1 MLTIRRSKPLSELD
15 RGETFEVQDTLSA
28 AQVARFSVMFGLD
41 GKVVPARAAGALL
54 AHVITTRFPGPG
66 SRIIAENLRY
76 GGGMAEGNVLTT
88 GLVVLDIDHKA
99 GVARLACRVTGPGGM
114 VLAEGE
120 VEVLPPIT
128 AEERALPQMT
138 GLGPHAGKVMADL
151 FARCRALPPVPTAV
165 AHPCD
170 AESLRGA
177 ILAAQQGLITPILT
191 GPEAR
196 IRAIAA
202 KESLNLSGIALI
214 GTEHSHASAEAA
226 VALVREGRAAALMKG
241 SLHTDELLGAAIAK
255 EAGLRTERR
264 VSHAF
269 VMDAPLYPRPLII
282 TDAAVNI
289 APDLEAKA
297 DIIRNAIKLAQAM
310 GIATPKVAILAAVET
325 VTPKMQATIDAA
337 ALCKMAER
345 GQITG
350 GVLDGPL
357 AFDNAISPVAVAA
370 KGIQSPVAGQADILL
385 VPDLEAGNMLAKQLA
400 YLGGAESAGIVLGLR
415 VPMALT
421 SRADNAMARLASAAL
436 LRLMSPA

>member
-1 MLTIRRSKPLSELD
+1 MDIRRSTPISELE
-15 RGETFEVQDTLSA
+15 RGAVFEAEDTVSA
-28 AQVARFSVMFGLD
+28 ANVAAFSVLFGMD
-41 GKVVPARAAGALL
+41 DKAVPARAAGALL

-66 SRIIAENLRY
+66 SRIIAETLRY
-76 GGGMAEGNVLTT
+76 GGSIAEGDVLNS
-88 GLVVLDIDHKA
+88 GIVVLDVDAKA
-99 GVARLACRVTGPGGM
+99 GVARLGCRVTGPQGV

-120 VEVLPPIT
+120 VEVTPPLV

-138 GLGPHAGKVMADL
+138 GLGPHAGKVMAGL

-177 ILAAQQGLITPILT
+177 LMAAQQGLITPILT

-202 KESLNLSGIALI
+202 KESLDLTGIAVI

-241 SLHTDELLGAAIAK
+241 SLHTDELLGAALAK

-269 VMDAPLYPRPLII
+269 VLDAPLYPRPLII

-297 DIIRNAIKLAQAM
+297 DIVRNAIKLAQAI
-310 GIATPKVAILAAVET
+310 GIETPKVAILAAVET
-325 VTPKMQATIDAA
+325 VTPKMQATLDAA

-350 GVLDGPL
+350 GLLDGPL
-357 AFDNAISPVAVAA
+357 AFDNAISPAAVAA

-436 LRLMSPA
+436 LRLMVPA

>member
-1 MLTIRRSKPLSELD
+1 MDIRRSTPISELE
-15 RGETFEVQDTLSA
+15 RGAVFEAEDTVSTASVA
-28 AQVARFSVMFGLD
+28 AFSVLFGMD
-41 GKVVPARAAGALL
+41 DKAVPARAAGALL

-66 SRIIAENLRY
+66 SRIIAETLRY
-76 GGGMAEGNVLTT
+76 GGSIAEGDVLNS
-88 GLVVLDIDHKA
+88 GIVVLDVDAKA
-99 GVARLACRVTGPGGM
+99 GVARLGCRVTGPQGV

-120 VEVLPPIT
+120 VEVMPPLV
-128 AEERALPQMT
+128 AEERALPKMT
-138 GLGPHAGKVMADL
+138 GLGPHAGKVMAGL

-177 ILAAQQGLITPILT
+177 LMAAQQGLITPILT

-202 KESLNLSGIALI
+202 KESLDLTGIALI

-241 SLHTDELLGAAIAK
+241 SLHTDELLGAALAK

-269 VMDAPLYPRPLII
+269 VLDAPLYPRPLII

-297 DIIRNAIKLAQAM
+297 DILRNAIKLAQAI

-325 VTPKMQATIDAA
+325 VTPKMQATLDAA

-357 AFDNAISPVAVAA
+357 AFDNAISPAAVAA
-370 KGIQSPVAGQADILL
+370 KGIESPVAGQADILL

-436 LRLMSPA
+436 LRLMAPA

>member
-76 GGGMAEGNVLTT
+76 GGGMTEGEVLTT
-88 GLVVLDIDHKA
+88 GLVVLDIDQQA

-120 VEVLPPIT
+120 VEVLPPTT

-138 GLGPHAGKVMADL
+138 GLGPHAGKVMADI

-170 AESLRGA
+170 VESLRGA
-177 ILAAQQGLITPILT
+177 ILATQQGLIKPILT

-202 KESLNLSGIALI
+202 KGIARSFGRYADWH
-214 GTEHSHASAEAA
+214 GT
-226 VALVREGRAAALMKG
+226 
-241 SLHTDELLGAAIAK
+241 
-255 EAGLRTERR
+255 
-264 VSHAF
+264 
-269 VMDAPLYPRPLII
+269 
-282 TDAAVNI
+282 
-289 APDLEAKA
+289 
-297 DIIRNAIKLAQAM
+297 
-310 GIATPKVAILAAVET
+310 
-325 VTPKMQATIDAA
+325 
-337 ALCKMAER
+337 
-345 GQITG
+345 
-350 GVLDGPL
+350 
-357 AFDNAISPVAVAA
+357 
-370 KGIQSPVAGQADILL
+370 
-385 VPDLEAGNMLAKQLA
+385 
-400 YLGGAESAGIVLGLR
+400 
-415 VPMALT
+415 
-421 SRADNAMARLASAAL
+421 
-436 LRLMSPA
+436 

>member
-28 AQVARFSVMFGLD
+28 AHVARFSVMFGLD
-41 GKVVPARAAGALL
+41 DKVVPARAAGALL
-54 AHVITTRFPGPG
+54 AHLITTRFPGPG

-76 GGGMAEGNVLTT
+76 GGGMTEGDVLTT
-88 GLVVLDIDHKA
+88 GLAVLDIDQQA

-120 VEVLPPIT
+120 VEVLPPTT

-202 KESLNLSGIALI
+202 KESLDLSGIALI

-241 SLHTDELLGAAIAK
+241 SLHTDELLGAALAK

-269 VMDAPLYPRPLII
+269 VLDAPLYPRPLII

-325 VTPKMQATIDAA
+325 VTPKMQATLDAA

-357 AFDNAISPVAVAA
+357 AFDNAISPVAAAA

-436 LRLMSPA
+436 LRLMAPA